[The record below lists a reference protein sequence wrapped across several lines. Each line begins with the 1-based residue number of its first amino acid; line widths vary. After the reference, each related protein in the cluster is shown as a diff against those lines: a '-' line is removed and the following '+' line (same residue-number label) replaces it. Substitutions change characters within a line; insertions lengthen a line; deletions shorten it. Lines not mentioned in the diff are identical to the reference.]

1 MTTETNANELTGIY
15 GAMAEFETPEDLI
28 EACEHAYAQG
38 YRRMDAYAPMPVEG
52 LAEAVGFKRNNVA
65 KAVLIGGICGC
76 SGGFYLLYWIT
87 GVAYPLNVGGRP
99 LFSWPS
105 FIPITF
111 ECMIL
116 LAALTALVSML
127 AMNGLPKPY
136 HPVFNVPK
144 FTDRASVDG
153 FFLCIES
160 IDPKFNTADTVQ
172 FLRGI
177 GGTEVTLVPE

>member
-1 MTTETNANELTGIY
+1 MNTESSLNELTGIY
-15 GAMAEFETPEDLI
+15 GAMAEFQTPELLI
-28 EACEHAYAQG
+28 EACERAYTQG

-65 KAVLIGGICGC
+65 KAVLIGGLCGVT
-76 SGGFYLLYWIT
+76 GGFYLLFWIT

-99 LFSWPS
+99 TFSWPAY
-105 FIPITF
+105 IPITF

-116 LAALTALVSML
+116 LSALTALVSML

-136 HPVFNVPK
+136 HPVFNVPE
-144 FTDRASVDG
+144 FTAKASRDG

-160 IDPKFNTADTVQ
+160 SDPKFKTSDTVE
-172 FLRGI
+172 FLREI
-177 GGTEVTLVPE
+177 GGMGVTLVPE

>member
-1 MTTETNANELTGIY
+1 MSTEATINELDGIY
-15 GAMAEFETPEDLI
+15 GAMAEFDTPEDLI
-28 EACEHAYAQG
+28 EACEHAYTQG
-38 YRRMDAYAPMPVEG
+38 YRRMDAFAPMPVEG

-65 KAVLIGGICGC
+65 KAVLIGGLCGV

-99 LFSWPS
+99 LFSWPAY
-105 FIPITF
+105 IPITF

-116 LAALTALVSML
+116 LSALTALVAML

-136 HPVFNVPK
+136 HPVFNVPE
-144 FTDRASVDG
+144 FTAKASRDG

-160 IDPKFNTADTVQ
+160 SDPKFAAVETVQ
-172 FLRGI
+172 FLREI
-177 GGTEVTLVPE
+177 GGREVTLVPE

>member
-1 MTTETNANELTGIY
+1 MSTEAMTDDAAGIY

-28 EACEHAYAQG
+28 EACERAYAQG
-38 YRRMDAYAPMPVEG
+38 YRRMDAFAPMPVEG

-99 LFSWPS
+99 LFSWPAY
-105 FIPITF
+105 IPITF

-116 LAALTALVSML
+116 LSALTALVAML

-136 HPVFNVPK
+136 HPVFNVPA
-144 FTDRASVDG
+144 FTARASRDG
-153 FFLCIES
+153 IFNCIES
-160 IDPKFNTADTVQ
+160 SDPKFVPEETTQ
-172 FLRGI
+172 FLRDI
-177 GGTEVTLVPE
+177 GGTEVTLVPA